1 MDNLNY
7 IGYNLYSLDLDECQ
21 IKTTDFIKCMSKPLD
36 DSFKH
41 LYVTKVYDGD
51 TISGYLKLTDSLIY
65 KVSIRLAEIDTP
77 EKNEP
82 NYDNAKQFTENAVL
96 DKCVSFSS
104 PKEKTGFYNRIIGN
118 INYEGKDL
126 SRQLLDNNLAIKYVE
141 DETRIKK
148 RCCKRISNCSKK
160 YPDYFL
166 LPTVCN

>member
-148 RCCKRISNCSKK
+148 DVVKKLMAVSKNIQVIF
-160 YPDYFL
+160 Y
-166 LPTVCN
+166 